1 MASKCESVVFF
12 VNSRVLGNHFLML
25 CRFYLY
31 SCDHGWAVM
40 SQGIRSFT
48 YFLTARNELAL
59 FAQRPQLGRNPVI
72 RCICTVYTA
81 LA

>member
-1 MASKCESVVFF
+1 
-12 VNSRVLGNHFLML
+12 
-25 CRFYLY
+25 LY

-59 FAQRPQLGRNPVI
+59 FAQRPQIGRNPVI